1 MKNLALLS
9 ALVVGSGLFAAT
21 PSSAQVQLGIGP
33 NGPSV
38 RIGRDDDRVIERRRI
53 MRRHY
58 MDDGPLVTGSTQR
71 CRTVTIR
78 EENDF
83 GDTVVR
89 RRRTCS

>member
-9 ALVVGSGLFAAT
+9 AMVIGSGFLAAT
-21 PSSAQVQLGIGP
+21 PSSAQVQFGIGP
-33 NGPSV
+33 DGPSV

-53 MRRHY
+53 VRRNY
-58 MDDGPLVTGSTQR
+58 VDDGRLVTGSTQR

-89 RRRTCS
+89 RRRTCR